1 MLNIKEKQTI
11 GTLAKLYNADYYTWA
26 ITNAQ
31 LLKEGRFNEIDYINL
46 AEEVK
51 DLGLSEYKELRSY
64 LANLLSHL
72 YKWDNQPDLR
82 TKSWINTI
90 ANSIR
95 GISSILEEN
104 PGLKYPST
112 FNKAFISA
120 WKDARYIISDDI
132 NINIKLIPFDYP
144 YSFNKIIQKASD
156 VASDRIDESDIS
168 FLNNIF

>member
-1 MLNIKEKQTI
+1 MLNVKEKSAAR
-11 GTLAKLYNADYYTWA
+11 TLAELYNADYYTWA
-26 ITNAQ
+26 MTNAE
-31 LLKEGRFNEIDYINL
+31 LLKEGRVNEIDYINL
-46 AEEVK
+46 SEEVK
-51 DLGLSEYKELRSY
+51 DLGISEYKELRSY

-72 YKWDNQPDLR
+72 YKWDNQPELR

-104 PGLKYPST
+104 PGLKHQPT
-112 FNKAFISA
+112 FDKAFISA
-120 WKDARYIISDDI
+120 WRDARYIISDDI
-132 NINIKLIPFDYP
+132 NVNIKLIPFDYP

-156 VASDRIDESDIS
+156 IARDRIDESDIS

>member
-1 MLNIKEKQTI
+1 MLNIKEKLDI
-11 GTLAKLYNADYYTWA
+11 KSLSELYNSDYYTWA
-26 ITNAQ
+26 MTHAE

-90 ANSIR
+90 ANSIFH
-95 GISSILEEN
+95 IKKVLKQN
-104 PGLKYPST
+104 PGLKYEKT
-112 FNKAFISA
+112 FADAFKDA
-120 WKDARYIISDDI
+120 WEEARYIIFSDTE
-132 NINIKLIPFDYP
+132 IKFNLIPEESP
-144 YSFNKIIQKASD
+144 YTFKDAIDKAAEITGIS
-156 VASDRIDESDIS
+156 SKDIF
-168 FLNNIF
+168 FLNNIL